1 MGDSGRQ
8 KRRATDRVFAVTI
21 ERDERVAA
29 GGCPLFS
36 AWLRGLV
43 RQVPGIGC
51 ALEGRGLDIDRYE
64 RVGAVGEQLADRGGV
79 LE

>member
-1 MGDSGRQ
+1 VGDSGRQ

-36 AWLRGLV
+36 AWLGGSV

-51 ALEGRGLDIDRYE
+51 AREGGGLDVDRHE
-64 RVGAVGEQLADRGGV
+64 RVGVVGEQLAERGGV